1 MLITFL
7 CSKMLKDERYTGLFR
22 QTPSD
27 VENSTLDAIV
37 EKLEEFLKKQGVQ
50 SRAATSDSRRHLRL
64 PSLTSSRNYPST
76 V

>member
-1 MLITFL
+1 MLISFL

-50 SRAATSDSRRHLRL
+50 SRAATSDSRRPLRL